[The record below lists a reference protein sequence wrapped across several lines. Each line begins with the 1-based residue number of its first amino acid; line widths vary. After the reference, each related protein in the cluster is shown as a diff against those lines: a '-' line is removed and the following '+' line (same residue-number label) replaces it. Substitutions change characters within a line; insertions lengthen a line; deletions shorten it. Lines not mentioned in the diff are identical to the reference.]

1 MFRLCFPL
9 LLFSFLSGCAGPSAY
24 VYRYVPGRT
33 AVVENGFA
41 VAPPAAPQEV
51 QTAIAAGNRIAG
63 SAYRYGGGHRQNFD
77 GAYDCSG
84 ATSFVLQAI
93 GRLDSSTT
101 SRGFRH
107 YGERGEGD
115 WISVYAR
122 RGHVFLVVA
131 GLRFDTG
138 YSGAREGVKWTT
150 RSRPTNGYVVRH
162 PARL

>member
-1 MFRLCFPL
+1 MIRFFASL
-9 LLFSFLSGCAGPSAY
+9 LLLTLVTGCAGPSAY

-33 AVVENGFA
+33 AVIENGYA
-41 VAPPAAPQEV
+41 VAPVAAPPPV
-51 QTAIAAGNRIAG
+51 QAAIAAGNRITG
-63 SAYRYGGGHRQNFD
+63 SAYRYGGGHGRGFE
-77 GAYDCSG
+77 GSYDCSG

-107 YGERGEGD
+107 YGDRGEGE

-150 RSRPTNGYVVRH
+150 RSRPTSGYVVRH
-162 PARL
+162 PSDL